1 MITLLWAQTKS
12 GVIGRDGQLPWN
24 IKAEMQHFVNYTR
37 GKTVLMGRNTWES
50 LHIKPLPKRKNIV
63 ITSRPLLC
71 ADSNLEVTDNL
82 KKFIKDFKN
91 GAEELI
97 IIGGSK
103 IYESII
109 KDADKLVVSY
119 IYQEYLGDT
128 YAPKFDLNDFD
139 VISVKKFDE
148 FEVITYERKK

>member
-91 GAEELI
+91 GPEELI